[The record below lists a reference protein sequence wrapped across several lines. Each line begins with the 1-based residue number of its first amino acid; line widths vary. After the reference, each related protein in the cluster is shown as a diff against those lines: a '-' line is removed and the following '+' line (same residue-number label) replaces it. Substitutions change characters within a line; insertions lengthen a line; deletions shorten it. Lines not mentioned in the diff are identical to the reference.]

1 VFDVDRELLMDLRPY
16 TNTAPYSIQE
26 TASVQRAYN
35 LFRSLGLRFLV
46 VVNRYNQCVGT
57 ISRDDL
63 TNESLAQD
71 MLTKGK
77 HV

>member
-1 VFDVDRELLMDLRPY
+1 M
-16 TNTAPYSIQE
+16 IQE
-26 TASVQRAYN
+26 TASVHRAYA
-35 LFRSLGLRFLV
+35 LFRALGCRFLV